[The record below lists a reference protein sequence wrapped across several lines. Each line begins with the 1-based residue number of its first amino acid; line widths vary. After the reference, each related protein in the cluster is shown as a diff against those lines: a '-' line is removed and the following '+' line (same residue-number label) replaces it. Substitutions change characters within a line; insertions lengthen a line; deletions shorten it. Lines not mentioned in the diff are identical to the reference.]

1 VSLICCFH
9 TERGK
14 ACPDMAATG
23 GERECSKQHDLQGI
37 EYRRGGA
44 PADRLVVAVK
54 SLPGAVGAERRGRI
68 ICGWLGEST
77 GVVPG
82 RN

>member
-14 ACPDMAATG
+14 ASPDMAAAG

-37 EYRRGGA
+37 EYRRGA
-44 PADRLVVAVK
+44 RW
-54 SLPGAVGAERRGRI
+54 RT
-68 ICGWLGEST
+68 GW
-77 GVVPG
+77 
-82 RN
+82 